1 MEEKASKRNFPEKQ
15 NLSEDLVL
23 YIKQQ
28 IIDGE
33 LNPGDRIVE
42 TKLARE
48 LGISQ
53 TPVREAIRQLM
64 GEGIITIAPNRG
76 PLVRSLN
83 MKDVF
88 EIYSLRAMLEGLSI
102 RLATQNATEEDIIKL
117 EHFYQQMKEKLH
129 DDSVNSLLQDSLY
142 IHQSIINLSNHS
154 RLISMYKSINFQ
166 ISLVNRILGRKS
178 TKQKELDQ
186 HWELI
191 EALVQRDPDK
201 AEKVMREHIYRS
213 YREFVELKEIKNSES
228 DDTHWLNLWF

>member
-1 MEEKASKRNFPEKQ
+1 MEEKVSKRNFSEKQ
-15 NLSEDLVL
+15 NLSEDLVF

-102 RLATQNATEEDIIKL
+102 RLATQNATPEDIKKL
-117 EHFYQQMKEKLH
+117 EDFYKQMEEKLH
-129 DDSVNSLLQDSLY
+129 DDSVDSLLQDSLY

-191 EALVQRDPDK
+191 EALVRRDPDQ
-201 AEKVMREHIYRS
+201 AEKVIREHIYRS
-213 YREFVELKEIKNSES
+213 FREFVELKEILNSES